1 MVADV
6 QILESEFVTHIPCE
20 VCGSKDNAGVYTDG
34 HTYCFGCAAYGQE
47 EGSVEVKSATLNTK
61 LISGAY
67 KHLAQRK
74 LMETTCR
81 KFGYQV
87 GVHNGQT
94 VQLATY
100 RNDKGQPVAQK
111 VRTVDKKFSIVGDA
125 KAMTLF
131 GSHLWSNGKKIV
143 VCEGEIDAMSV
154 SQVQN
159 HKWPT
164 VSLPNGAAAAKK
176 AIIKNY
182 DYLTKFE
189 EIILMF
195 DDDKAGRSAAL
206 ECAEVLPVGRV
217 KIASTAPHKD
227 PNEALVAGDYQS
239 VIQAIFQAKEYR
251 PDGIVTAVDVRS
263 SIGVAEAVSAIV
275 YPYSRLN
282 DITKGLRSGSLVTVA
297 AGSGVGK
304 STFIREIAY
313 QCHMDGHKI
322 GMMMLEE
329 SVKRT
334 AEGLVGIHLNKNIT
348 VDPDTSNREEILA
361 SFDDLT
367 KDQQFYLFDHFGSTD
382 METIVSRIRY
392 MNKALGCQ
400 VIFLDHI
407 SMLASSSLSQGV
419 TDERRYVDQIMTTLR
434 TLVQE
439 LNICLI
445 VVSHL
450 RRPQGDKGHEGGASV
465 SLSQLR
471 SSHSVAQLSDFCLG
485 IQVDPDNPTSGKRYL
500 SILKNRHTGEVGP
513 AGVLK
518 YDRKAGRLIEVDE
531 DFSDL
536 EF

>member
-1 MVADV
+1 MEL
-6 QILESEFVTHIPCE
+6 LESEFVTHIPCE
-20 VCGSKDNAGVYTDG
+20 VCGSRDNAAVYTDG
-34 HTYCFGCAAYGQE
+34 HTYCFGCASYGQDAE
-47 EGSVEVKSATLNTK
+47 SVEAKPATLNTQ

-67 KHLAQRK
+67 KHLSKRK
-74 LMETTCR
+74 ITEATCR
-81 KFGYQV
+81 KFGYQI
-87 GVHNGQT
+87 GVQNGDT

-100 RNDKGQPVAQK
+100 RNDRGQPVAQK
-111 VRTVDKKFSIVGDA
+111 VRTKDKKFSIVGDA

-143 VCEGEIDAMSV
+143 VTEGEIDAMSV

-159 HKWPT
+159 NKWPT
-164 VSLPNGAAAAKK
+164 VSVPNGAQSAKK

-182 DYLTKFE
+182 DYLTKFD

-195 DDDKAGRSAAL
+195 DDDKAGRNAAL

-217 KIASTAPHKD
+217 KLASCAPYKD
-227 PNEALVAGDYQS
+227 ANDALLAGDAQS
-239 VIQAIFQAKEYR
+239 VIQAIFQARDYR

-263 SIGVAEAVSAIV
+263 SIGVSEAVSEII
-275 YPYSRLN
+275 YPYTRLN
-282 DITKGLRSGSLVTVA
+282 EITKGLRSGSLVTVA

-304 STFIREIAY
+304 STFIRELAY
-313 QCHMDGHKI
+313 RCHMDGHKI

-329 SVKRT
+329 TVKRT

-348 VDPDTSNREEILA
+348 VDPENTSRDEILA

-367 KDQQFYLFDHFGSTD
+367 KDNQFYLFDHFGSTD

-392 MNKALGCQ
+392 MNKGLGCQ

-407 SMLASSSLSQGV
+407 SILVSGLTGSVS
-419 TDERRYVDQIMTTLR
+419 DERRLVDDIMTKLR

-439 LNICLI
+439 LEICL
-445 VVSHL
+445 VLVSHL
-450 RRPQGDKGHEGGASV
+450 RRPQGEAGHEGGAKV

-471 SSHSVAQLSDFCLG
+471 GSHAIAQLADTCIG
-485 IQVDPDNPTSGKRYL
+485 IQVDPEDPTSGKRYL
-500 SILKNRHTGEVGP
+500 SILKNRHTGEVGA

>member
-1 MVADV
+1 MEL
-6 QILESEFVTHIPCE
+6 LESEFVTHIPCE
-20 VCGSKDNAGVYTDG
+20 ICGSRDNAAIYSDG
-34 HTYCFGCAAYGQE
+34 HTYCFGCASYGQE
-47 EGSVEVKSATLNTK
+47 DGSIDVKPATLNTH

-67 KHLAQRK
+67 KHLSQRK
-74 LMETTCR
+74 LTETTCR

-87 GVHNGQT
+87 GVNNGQT

-111 VRTVDKKFSIVGDA
+111 VRTADKKFSIVGDA

-154 SQVQN
+154 SQIQN

-206 ECAEVLPVGRV
+206 DCAEVLPVGRV

-239 VIQAIFQAKEYR
+239 VIQAIFQAKDYR

-304 STFIREIAY
+304 STFIRELAY
-313 QCHMDGHKI
+313 RCHMDGHKI

-329 SVKRT
+329 TVKRT

-348 VDPDTSNREEILA
+348 VDPDGTSKDEILA

-407 SMLASSSLSQGV
+407 SILVSGLTGSVS
-419 TDERRYVDQIMTTLR
+419 DERRLVDDIMTKLR

-439 LNICLI
+439 LEICL
-445 VVSHL
+445 VLVSHL
-450 RRPQGDKGHEGGASV
+450 RRPQGEAGHEGGAKV

-471 SSHSVAQLSDFCLG
+471 GSHAIAQLADTCIG
-485 IQVDPDNPTSGKRYL
+485 IQVDPDDPTSGKRYL
-500 SILKNRHTGEVGP
+500 SILKNRHTGEVGA

-518 YDRKAGRLIEVDE
+518 YDRKAGRLHEVDD
-531 DFSDL
+531 DFEDL